1 MVWYWG
7 TGGAGIRLTERMA
20 GALAGLF
27 GAGQVAVSCHADHP
41 GLGRMAARGHPVET
55 VAGPA
60 GHRRRTALAL
70 HAAPR
75 LARLWGHL
83 RRHRPQAVIVPL
95 NFALAWP
102 FALLIRAFG
111 ARLVY
116 MVHDARPHSGDFAPG
131 WQWLTQRRL
140 VGAAASLIAPS
151 AHTAGEIAR
160 LFPGAT
166 PVTVLPL
173 STLVGPRRDQPRP
186 PPAGPVRLLFLG
198 RLIAYKGLD
207 RLAEALAPLAGRHD
221 WTLTIAGTGPEEAAV
236 RAAFSAMPQVD
247 LSLLRHLA
255 EDEIEALIDRHDVL
269 VSPYRDASQ
278 SGAIPE
284 ALAAGMPCLVTPV
297 GALPE
302 QIGFGAA
309 GWVAAA
315 SSAGGIRAAIEQML
329 GERESY
335 GARSA
340 AALQLAAGDPA
351 PGLRRALTCNE
362 PSRQT
367 TDRND

>member
-27 GAGQVAVSCHADHP
+27 GAEQVAVSCHADHP
-41 GLGRMAARGHPVET
+41 GLGRMATRGHPVEK
-55 VAGPA
+55 VSGPA
-60 GHRRRTALAL
+60 GHRRRAGIAF
-70 HAAPR
+70 HAVPR
-75 LARLWGHL
+75 FARLWTHL
-83 RRHRPQAVIVPL
+83 RRHRPQAVVVPL

-102 FALLIRAFG
+102 FSLLIRAFG

-116 MVHDARPHSGDFAPG
+116 VVHDARPHSGDFAPG

-140 VGAAASLIAPS
+140 VAAAASLIAPS
-151 AHTAGEIAR
+151 AYTAGEIAQ
-160 LFPGAT
+160 LFPDAT

-173 STLVGPRRDQPRP
+173 STLVVPRRDQPRP
-186 PPAGPVRLLFLG
+186 PPINPVRLLFLG

-207 RLAEALAPLAGRHD
+207 HLAEALAPLAGRDD
-221 WTLTIAGTGPEEAAV
+221 WTLTIAGIGPQEAAV

-247 LSLLRHLA
+247 LSMLRHLE
-255 EDEIEALIDRHDVL
+255 EDEIEALIDSHDL
-269 VSPYRDASQ
+269 LISPYRDASQ
-278 SGAIPE
+278 SGSIPE

-309 GWVAAA
+309 GWVAAEN
-315 SSAGGIRAAIEQML
+315 SAEGLGAAIDRAL
-329 GERESY
+329 RERDGY
-335 GARSA
+335 VARSA
-340 AALQLAAGDPA
+340 AAIELSTSAPEARLRKALACG
-351 PGLRRALTCNE
+351 
-362 PSRQT
+362 
-367 TDRND
+367 